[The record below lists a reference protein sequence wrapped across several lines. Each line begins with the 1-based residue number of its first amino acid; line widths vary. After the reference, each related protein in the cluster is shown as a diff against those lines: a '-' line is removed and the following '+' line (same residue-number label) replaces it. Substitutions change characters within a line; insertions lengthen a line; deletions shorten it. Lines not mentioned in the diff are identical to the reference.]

1 MSENN
6 TAQPVYVASPAGS
19 KTNILAIVSLVTSII
34 GLGIVGII
42 TGHIGMNQIKKTGEQ
57 GHGLAL
63 AGLILGYFQ
72 VAAGIIVLIIFFV
85 MFAIVGSQPGIYY

>member
-6 TAQPVYVASPAGS
+6 TAQPVYVASSAGF
-19 KTNILAIVSLVTSII
+19 KTNTLAIVSLVTSII

-42 TGHIGMNQIKKTGEQ
+42 TGHIGLSQIKKTGEQ

-85 MFAIVGSQPGIYY
+85 MFAIVGPQSGMYY